1 MLSQNLLTVIVKKND
16 KLYAP
21 KAGYVA
27 PQIFAVGQTV
37 ELIQGYD
44 TYGWFDA
51 REGYIR
57 R

>member
-1 MLSQNLLTVIVKKND
+1 MLSQNLLTVTVEKND
-16 KLYAP
+16 EMNAP

>member
-16 KLYAP
+16 ELYAP